1 MTRGI
6 DFEAGG
12 AVWTL
17 RFSFNALCAI
27 EAATK
32 RPAIEVLRSV
42 DTVAA
47 DLTLFRTVFQC
58 GLTRHVT
65 AVEVGELID
74 EIGIRRAGA
83 LFGHAI
89 ALAMP
94 SESAAGE
101 PPAEA

>member
-1 MTRGI
+1 MTRGV

-32 RPAIEVLRSV
+32 RPALEVLRSV
-42 DTVAA
+42 DDGSA

-58 GLTRHVT
+58 GLTRQAT

-94 SESAAGE
+94 GESAAGE

>member
-12 AVWTL
+12 GVWTL

-27 EAATK
+27 EAATG

-47 DLTLFRTVFQC
+47 DFTLFRTVFQC
-58 GLTRHVT
+58 GLTGKVP

-83 LFGHAI
+83 LFGQAI

-94 SESAAGE
+94 GETASGE